1 MNGESKRA
9 TNAARPRHKAGDTA
23 RKEAVVPP
31 EDLEAMSPAEIR
43 NTLHSLR
50 VHQIALET
58 QNEELRRTR
67 ATLQQKTAILEAQLR
82 SSIDGVLIVDE
93 NGKKVIQ
100 NQRCVDLWKIPQPIV
115 DNHDD
120 EQQVEFVK
128 NRTTDPE
135 AFVSKVVHLYSHPDE
150 CSHDEVEFKDGTT
163 LDRYS
168 APVVGENGTH
178 FGRIWTFRDITE
190 RKQAEAVLRQT
201 EKQLHRMVL
210 RTAMDGYVLLDRQ
223 GRLLEV
229 NSAFCQMIG
238 YSEQELLAMC
248 TSDLEPVG
256 GSGGDFT
263 RMQAT
268 LEPGEHCLEGRYRR
282 KDGSDF
288 PVEVHTQCKLSAGGY
303 VIAFVRD
310 RGTRTSSCGT
320 VKSFR
325 ASMRS
330 YESRESVDDDGRPSF
345 ALRATAGR
353 LRTDYDPSSLR
364 YAVTRENFPNPPATD
379 VSRICQ

>member
-1 MNGESKRA
+1 MAN
-9 TNAARPRHKAGDTA
+9 
-23 RKEAVVPP
+23 
-31 EDLEAMSPAEIR
+31 
-43 NTLHSLR
+43 
-50 VHQIALET
+50 
-58 QNEELRRTR
+58 
-67 ATLQQKTAILEAQLR
+67 
-82 SSIDGVLIVDE
+82 VLIVDDE
-93 NGKKVIQ
+93 RSIRSSLSALLKDAGHVVLAAESVDEALRRLEAWSADVVLCDLVMPGRGGLDLLQEVRSRWPRVQVIMMTG
-100 NQRCVDLWKIPQPIV
+100 QPTFDSAGV
-115 DNHDD
+115 A
-120 EQQVEFVK
+120 V
-128 NRTTDPE
+128 RGR
-135 AFVSKVVHLYSHPDE
+135 AFDYLIKPISKERLLDVVAQAAAA
-150 CSHDEVEFKDGTT
+150 K
-163 LDRYS
+163 
-168 APVVGENGTH
+168 VGEDEHVRSDNENQKA
-178 FGRIWTFRDITE
+178 RDDLE
-190 RKQAEAVLRQT
+190 RLADRSTAAL
-201 EKQLHRMVL
+201 QLGQNRYKAALHTCADGFL
-210 RTAMDGYVLLDRQ
+210 RTDEQ